1 MSHFH
6 IGPDEK
12 KKTEEEE
19 VEAED
24 DPILEHPPENP
35 VKTWDLKI
43 SDTAPGMVF

>member
-19 VEAED
+19 VEGED

-43 SDTAPGMVF
+43 SESAPGMVF